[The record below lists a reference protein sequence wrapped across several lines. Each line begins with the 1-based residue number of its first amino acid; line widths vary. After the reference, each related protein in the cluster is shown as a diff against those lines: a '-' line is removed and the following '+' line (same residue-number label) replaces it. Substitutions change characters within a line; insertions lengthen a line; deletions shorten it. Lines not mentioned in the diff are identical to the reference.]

1 MYSGLGSRTI
11 PPNAVMNGVDLKIQ
25 VGLKTQ
31 VDLKTRYVTK
41 WAGARSML
49 DAHRVR
55 LIKRYVVAV
64 CLLRSVG
71 AGSGYQQNPRRIRME
86 KVQKWKAAAGLV
98 TGLAGL
104 LALSG
109 PALAADCP
117 IKIGGLAPLSAP
129 GSVTGGEAM
138 RVAMLLAERD
148 INAAGGVLGCDI
160 EVVIAD
166 TEGLPEK
173 ARALMEKLIT
183 QDGVVAVGGGY
194 HSSVGVAGKDIANDR
209 GIPVVFAETWND
221 TITGDK
227 QKYIFRIAP
236 LSSWASGVIWKFA
249 AQAPGVKKVV
259 IVTENTDYGIP
270 AAAECEKGL
279 ASKGISSTTFGVD
292 IGTQDFAGIVERV
305 KAENPD
311 YLIVLLTGEAGFN
324 YAQQAAD
331 AGVGPQDMMF
341 HANQS
346 GLESK
351 AFWENVPDGNLSF
364 MARIGVPETMYN
376 ESALKMANDYKEQT
390 GKTGVESYALE
401 AYDSIG
407 VIAQAI
413 NEAGSTGGDAIVD
426 ALENIS
432 HEGTLGRIY
441 FPYGTKKDPSADGK
455 GDEWW
460 HQWPDP
466 AITMVQYQ
474 KEGEA
479 SNTMTIV
486 YPDVYKTGDAIYVGH

>member
-1 MYSGLGSRTI
+1 M
-11 PPNAVMNGVDLKIQ
+11 K
-25 VGLKTQ
+25 
-31 VDLKTRYVTK
+31 
-41 WAGARSML
+41 
-49 DAHRVR
+49 
-55 LIKRYVVAV
+55 
-64 CLLRSVG
+64 
-71 AGSGYQQNPRRIRME
+71 
-86 KVQKWKAAAGLV
+86 KVQKWKTAAGLV
-98 TGLAGL
+98 TGLASL

-194 HSSVGVAGKDIANDR
+194 HSSVGVAGKDVANDR

-249 AQAPGVKKVV
+249 AQAPGVKKVA

-376 ESALKMANDYKEQT
+376 ESALKMANDYKAQT

-413 NEAGSTGGDAIVD
+413 NEAGSTNGDAVVD

-474 KEGEA
+474 KEGEP

-486 YPDVYKTGDAIYVGH
+486 YPDVYKTGDAIYVGN

>member
-1 MYSGLGSRTI
+1 
-11 PPNAVMNGVDLKIQ
+11 
-25 VGLKTQ
+25 
-31 VDLKTRYVTK
+31 
-41 WAGARSML
+41 
-49 DAHRVR
+49 
-55 LIKRYVVAV
+55 
-64 CLLRSVG
+64 
-71 AGSGYQQNPRRIRME
+71 ME

-98 TGLAGL
+98 TGLASL

-109 PALAADCP
+109 PALAVECP

-160 EVVIAD
+160 DVVIAD

-236 LSSWASGVIWKFA
+236 LSFWASGVIWKFA

-351 AFWENVPDGNLSF
+351 AFWENVPDGNFSF

-376 ESALKMANDYKEQT
+376 ESALKMANDYKAQT

-413 NEAGSTGGDAIVD
+413 NEAGSTNGDAIVD

-441 FPYGTKKDPSADGK
+441 FPYGTKKDPSVDGK

-474 KEGEA
+474 KEGEP

-486 YPDVYKTGDAIYVGH
+486 YPDVYKTGEAIYVGH

>member
-1 MYSGLGSRTI
+1 
-11 PPNAVMNGVDLKIQ
+11 
-25 VGLKTQ
+25 
-31 VDLKTRYVTK
+31 
-41 WAGARSML
+41 
-49 DAHRVR
+49 
-55 LIKRYVVAV
+55 
-64 CLLRSVG
+64 
-71 AGSGYQQNPRRIRME
+71 ME

-98 TGLAGL
+98 TGLASL

-138 RVAMLLAERD
+138 RVAMMLAERD

-160 EVVIAD
+160 DVVIAD

-279 ASKGISSTTFGVD
+279 ASKGIASTTFGVD

-331 AGVGPQDMMF
+331 AGIGPQDMMF

-413 NEAGSTGGDAIVD
+413 NEAGSTNGDAIVE

-441 FPYGTKKDPSADGK
+441 FPYGTKKDPSEDGK

-486 YPDVYKTGDAIYVGH
+486 YPEVYKTGDAIYVTN

>member
-1 MYSGLGSRTI
+1 
-11 PPNAVMNGVDLKIQ
+11 
-25 VGLKTQ
+25 
-31 VDLKTRYVTK
+31 
-41 WAGARSML
+41 
-49 DAHRVR
+49 
-55 LIKRYVVAV
+55 
-64 CLLRSVG
+64 
-71 AGSGYQQNPRRIRME
+71 ME

-98 TGLAGL
+98 TGLASL

-109 PALAADCP
+109 PALAVECP

-138 RVAMLLAERD
+138 RVAMMLAERD

-160 EVVIAD
+160 DVVIAD

-279 ASKGISSTTFGVD
+279 ASKGIASTTFGVD

-331 AGVGPQDMMF
+331 AGIGPQDMMF

-413 NEAGSTGGDAIVD
+413 NEAGSTNGDAIVE

-441 FPYGTKKDPSADGK
+441 FPYGTKKDPSEDGK

>member
-1 MYSGLGSRTI
+1 MKKTMLG
-11 PPNAVMNGVDLKIQ
+11 
-25 VGLKTQ
+25 
-31 VDLKTRYVTK
+31 
-41 WAGARSML
+41 
-49 DAHRVR
+49 
-55 LIKRYVVAV
+55 
-64 CLLRSVG
+64 
-71 AGSGYQQNPRRIRME
+71 
-86 KVQKWKAAAGLV
+86 
-98 TGLAGL
+98 
-104 LALSG
+104 LALSFFG
-109 PALAADCP
+109 LMAMSSQAIAANCP

-148 INAAGGVLGCDI
+148 INAAGGVLDCDI

-173 ARALMEKLIT
+173 ARAMMERLIT
-183 QDGVVAVGGGY
+183 QDGVVAIGGGY
-194 HSSVGVAGKDIANDR
+194 HSSVGVAGKDVANDR
-209 GIPVVFAETWND
+209 GVPVVFAETWND

-259 IVTENTDYGIP
+259 IITENTDYGIP

-279 ASKGISSTTFGVD
+279 GSKGISTVTFGVD

-311 YLIVLLTGEAGFN
+311 YVIVLLTGEAGYN
-324 YAQQAAD
+324 YTQQAAD
-331 AGVGPQDMMF
+331 AGIGPQDMMF
-341 HANQS
+341 HANQA

-351 AFWENVPDGNLSF
+351 AWWENVPDGNLAF
-364 MARIGVPETMYN
+364 MARVGVPETLYN
-376 ESALKMANDYKEQT
+376 DSALKMAADYKSQT
-390 GKTGVESYALE
+390 GKDGVESYALE

-413 NEAGSTGGDAIVD
+413 NEAGSTDGDAIVT

-441 FPYGTKKDPSADGK
+441 FPYGSKKDPSEDGK

-474 KEGEA
+474 KEGEP

-486 YPDVYKTGDAIYVGH
+486 YPDVYKTGESIYVGR

>member
-1 MYSGLGSRTI
+1 
-11 PPNAVMNGVDLKIQ
+11 
-25 VGLKTQ
+25 
-31 VDLKTRYVTK
+31 
-41 WAGARSML
+41 
-49 DAHRVR
+49 
-55 LIKRYVVAV
+55 
-64 CLLRSVG
+64 
-71 AGSGYQQNPRRIRME
+71 ME

-98 TGLAGL
+98 TGLASL

-138 RVAMLLAERD
+138 RVAMMLAERD

-160 EVVIAD
+160 DVVIAD

-331 AGVGPQDMMF
+331 AGIGPQDMMF

-413 NEAGSTGGDAIVD
+413 NEAGSTNGDAIVE

-441 FPYGTKKDPSADGK
+441 FPYGTKKDPSEDGK

-486 YPDVYKTGDAIYVGH
+486 YPEVYKTGDAIYVTN